1 MTIYGKKRGT
11 IYEGGC
17 YNRSKST
24 RAINLLQS
32 FIAILGKQIRGL
44 CTQGYVQQVRRFRR
58 VQKSISMRG
67 LENDLQNMLSSKG
80 NLFLVFM
87 FCCYLF

>member
-1 MTIYGKKRGT
+1 MEHSYKKRVIKEATKGKLDGLLESFMTIYGKKRGT

-32 FIAILGKQIRGL
+32 FMAILGKQIRGL
-44 CTQGYVQQVRRFRR
+44 CTRGYMQRMTWFRR
-58 VQKSISMRG
+58 VCQ
-67 LENDLQNMLSSKG
+67 
-80 NLFLVFM
+80 
-87 FCCYLF
+87 